1 MVLYNK
7 RKTFYKTVKNCNKK
21 TIYNKIKDITI
32 YNKKYITIY
41 NKKTIYNNEVQCTKS
56 KSYVLSKYLSIH
68 SKSTKEKQF
77 V

>member
-41 NKKTIYNNEVQCTKS
+41 NKKKLYITMRY
-56 KSYVLSKYLSIH
+56 YVPSLKAMY
-68 SKSTKEKQF
+68 
-77 V
+77 